1 MICMRRRLPR
11 AFQRAFVAIIK
22 IPKKKTSGSKPKRK
36 PGTRA
41 GLTKSVIA
49 AAAVKLIDSR
59 GMDEF
64 RVRKLAEAVGVGPTS
79 IHAHFKGGIRA
90 ISSAA
95 AAQALAGTTRPFKP
109 MEQPAEYLRELLLKI
124 LQSLHGRPSSPG
136 SSFLSCRQIRP
147 WFRC

>member
-1 MICMRRRLPR
+1 MFPAWGTAFLPSSR
-11 AFQRAFVAIIK
+11 ESFVAIIK

-64 RVRKLAEAVGVGPTS
+64 SVRKLAEAVGVS
-79 IHAHFKGGIRA
+79 GGA
-90 ISSAA
+90 II
-95 AAQALAGTTRPFKP
+95 P
-109 MEQPAEYLRELLLKI
+109 
-124 LQSLHGRPSSPG
+124 H
-136 SSFLSCRQIRP
+136 
-147 WFRC
+147 